1 MQRPTTASKEAVTIA
16 LTQAVTTAPT
26 VAVTTAP
33 TVAVTTASTLAVT
46 TAPDV
51 VWVSLAAGLRKNQRR
66 RTTYLTYALAV

>member
-26 VAVTTAP
+26 VAVTTA
-33 TVAVTTASTLAVT
+33 STLAVT
-46 TAPDV
+46 TAPDA